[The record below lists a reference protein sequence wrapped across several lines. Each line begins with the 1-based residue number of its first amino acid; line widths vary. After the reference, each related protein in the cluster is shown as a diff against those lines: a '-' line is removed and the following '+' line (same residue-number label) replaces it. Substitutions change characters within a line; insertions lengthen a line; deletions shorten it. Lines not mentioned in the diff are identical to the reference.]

1 MKKELLHTNSQK
13 VIGMILG
20 IILVIVFIGCSFVYG
35 YTKVNWGMVID
46 SFRQFD
52 GSNAHII
59 IQESRVPR
67 AFIGAAVGA
76 SLAVAGALM
85 QGITRNPLA
94 SPSIFGINAGAGFF
108 IVVAVTFFSVSS
120 IHQFAWIAFF
130 GAMVTAL
137 IVYFLG
143 TLGRDG
149 LTPVKLTLAGAAMA
163 AMFASLTQ
171 GMLSLNEKALDEV
184 LFWLTGSVEG
194 RKLEILTTMLPYLVV
209 GWIGALFLTRQMN
222 ILAMG
227 EDVAVGLGQKTA
239 IVKISAAI
247 VIVLLAGSAVAIAGP
262 VGFIG
267 IVIPHIARGLVG
279 IDYRWVIPYSALLG
293 AMLLLIADIGARYVI
308 MPKEVPVGVMTALI
322 GTPFFIYIARRGLN
336 KL

>member
-1 MKKELLHTNSQK
+1 MRELLNTNMKKLFGLLAG
-13 VIGMILG
+13 VF
-20 IILVIVFIGCSFVYG
+20 LVVFFIGCSVVYG
-35 YTKVNWGMVID
+35 YTSVNWGMVIE
-46 SFRQFD
+46 SFTQFD

-67 AFIGAAVGA
+67 ALIGAAVGA
-76 SLAVAGALM
+76 SLAIAGALM

-108 IVVAVTFFSVSS
+108 IVVAVTFFSISS

-130 GAMVTAL
+130 GAMVTSL
-137 IVYFLG
+137 IVYLLG
-143 TLGRDG
+143 SLGRDG

-163 AMFASLTQ
+163 AMFASMTQ
-171 GMLSLNEKALDEV
+171 GMLALDEKALEEV
-184 LFWLTGSVEG
+184 LFWLTGSIEG
-194 RKLEILTTMLPYLVV
+194 RKLGILTAMLPYLIV
-209 GWIGALFLTRQMN
+209 GWIGSLLITGQMN
-222 ILAMG
+222 TLSMG
-227 EDVAVGLGQKTA
+227 DDVAAGLGQNTVL
-239 IVKISAAI
+239 VKISAAV

-262 VGFIG
+262 IGFIG

-279 IDYRWVIPYSALLG
+279 INYKWIIPYSGLLG
-293 AMLLLIADIGARYVI
+293 AILLLLADIGARYVI

-336 KL
+336 RL

>member
-1 MKKELLHTNSQK
+1 MRELLNTNAK
-13 VIGMILG
+13 KTIGMLIG
-20 IILVIVFIGCSFVYG
+20 VILVVIFIGCSIVYG
-35 YTKVNWGMVID
+35 YTKVDWGMVVD
-46 SFRQFD
+46 SFQRFD
-52 GSNAHII
+52 GSNEHII

-67 AFIGAAVGA
+67 ALIGAAVGA
-76 SLAVAGALM
+76 SLAIAGALM

-108 IVVAVTFFSVSS
+108 IVLAVTFFSVSS

-137 IVYFLG
+137 LVYFLG

-163 AMFASLTQ
+163 AMFSSLTQ
-171 GMLSLNEKALDEV
+171 GMLALNEKALDEV

-194 RKLEILTTMLPYLVV
+194 RKLEILTAMMPYLII
-209 GWIGALFLTRQMN
+209 GWIGSLFLTRQMN
-222 ILAMG
+222 LLAMG
-227 EDVAVGLGQKTA
+227 DDVAIGLGQKTA
-239 IVKISAAI
+239 LVKMGAAV
-247 VIVLLAGSAVAIAGP
+247 VIVLLAGSSVAIAGP

-293 AMLLLIADIGARYVI
+293 AILLLIADIGARYII

>member
-1 MKKELLHTNSQK
+1 MRELLRTNLK
-13 VIGMILG
+13 KWIGLITGIL
-20 IILVIVFIGCSFVYG
+20 LVVFFIGCSIVYG
-35 YTKVNWGMVID
+35 YTSVNWGMVVA
-46 SFRQFD
+46 SFTQFD

-67 AFIGAAVGA
+67 ALIGAAVGA
-76 SLAVAGALM
+76 SLAIAGALM

-108 IVVAVTFFSVSS
+108 IVLAVTLFSVSS

-130 GAMVTAL
+130 GAMVTSL

-143 TLGRDG
+143 SLGRDG

-171 GMLSLNEKALDEV
+171 GMLALDEKALEEV
-184 LFWLTGSVEG
+184 LFWLTGSLEG
-194 RKLEILTTMLPYLVV
+194 RKLGILTAMLPYLIA
-209 GWIGALFLTRQMN
+209 GWLGSLMITGQMN
-222 ILAMG
+222 TLSMG
-227 EDVAVGLGQKTA
+227 DDVAAGLGQNTA
-239 IVKISAAI
+239 LVKISAAV

-262 VGFIG
+262 IGFIG

-279 IDYRWVIPYSALLG
+279 IDYRWIIPYSGLLG
-293 AMLLLIADIGARYVI
+293 AILLLLADIGARYFI

>member
-1 MKKELLHTNSQK
+1 MTELLSTNLK
-13 VIGMILG
+13 KWIGLITGIL
-20 IILVIVFIGCSFVYG
+20 LVVFFIGCSIVYG
-35 YTKVNWGMVID
+35 YTSVNWGMVVD
-46 SFRQFD
+46 SFTQFD

-67 AFIGAAVGA
+67 ALIGAAVGA
-76 SLAVAGALM
+76 SLAIAGALM

-108 IVVAVTFFSVSS
+108 IVLAVTFFSISS

-130 GAMVTAL
+130 GSMVTSL

-143 TLGRDG
+143 SLGRDG

-171 GMLSLNEKALDEV
+171 GMLALDEKALEEV
-184 LFWLTGSVEG
+184 LFWLTGSIEG
-194 RKLEILTTMLPYLVV
+194 RKLGILTAMLPYLII
-209 GWIGALFLTRQMN
+209 GWLGSLLITGQMN
-222 ILAMG
+222 TLSMG
-227 EDVAVGLGQKTA
+227 DDVAAGLGQNTA
-239 IVKISAAI
+239 LVKISAAV

-262 VGFIG
+262 IGFIG

-279 IDYRWVIPYSALLG
+279 IDYRWIIPYSGLLG
-293 AMLLLIADIGARYVI
+293 AILLLLADIGARYII

-336 KL
+336 RL

>member
-1 MKKELLHTNSQK
+1 MKELLNTNAK
-13 VIGMILG
+13 KTAGIVLG
-20 IILVIVFIGCSFVYG
+20 FLLVIVFIGASIVYG
-35 YTKVNWGMVID
+35 YTKVDWGMVLD
-46 SFRQFD
+46 AFQRFD
-52 GSNAHII
+52 GSNEHII
-59 IQESRVPR
+59 ILESRVPR

-108 IVVAVTFFSVSS
+108 IVLAVTFFSVSS

-130 GAMVTAL
+130 GAMLTSL
-137 IVYFLG
+137 LVYFLG

-171 GMLSLNEKALDEV
+171 GMLALNEKALDEV

-194 RKLEILTTMLPYLVV
+194 RKLEILTAMLPYLLI
-209 GWIGALFLTRQMN
+209 GWIGSLLLARQMN
-222 ILAMG
+222 ILSMG
-227 EDVAVGLGQKTA
+227 EEVAVGLGQKTA
-239 IVKISAAI
+239 LVKIGAAV
-247 VIVLLAGSAVAIAGP
+247 VIVLLAGSSVAIAGP

-293 AMLLLIADIGARYVI
+293 AILLLIADIGARYII